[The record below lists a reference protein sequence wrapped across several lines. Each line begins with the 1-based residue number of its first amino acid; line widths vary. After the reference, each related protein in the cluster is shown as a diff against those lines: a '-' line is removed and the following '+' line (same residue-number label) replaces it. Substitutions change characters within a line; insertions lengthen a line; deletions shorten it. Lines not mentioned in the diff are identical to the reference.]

1 MSEIQRLADSVA
13 RRLLAEQMD
22 RDPFGAS
29 PGSDNGLSDNGT
41 DEPPLLRERQVI
53 PPLSD
58 VDRQSRVK
66 VG

>member
-1 MSEIQRLADSVA
+1 MSEIQRLADCVA
-13 RRLLAEQMD
+13 CRMLAEQLD
-22 RDPFGAS
+22 RDSLGSASGA
-29 PGSDNGLSDNGT
+29 DNGLSDNGA
-41 DEPPLLRERQVI
+41 DEPSLLGNGQVV

>member
-13 RRLLAEQMD
+13 RRLLAEQLD
-22 RDPFGAS
+22 RDALGAS
-29 PGSDNGLSDNGT
+29 SRPDNGLSDHGA
-41 DEPPLLRERQVI
+41 DEPPLLRERQVV

-58 VDRQSRVK
+58 VDGQSRVK